1 MKFRTQCTTALV
13 LILLAGCATE
23 WRTDA
28 PVKPTTYAASG
39 PVSAGSVGR
48 LPRLAV
54 TTVILHREADETEKA
69 TLEWQARNETIRKEL
84 RQEIVRYLVEQ
95 KGYDARSVDEPPPG
109 DEQAV
114 RATGMRLGVDGIVTV
129 ERRLTK
135 PWSTAKA
142 ISNIFL
148 LNIPLVNALNAVN
161 LRISIHETAS
171 GRMVWMKEMKG
182 EMPDSPK
189 TTPDVKGALG
199 DLENALPT
207 QLRR

>member
-1 MKFRTQCTTALV
+1 MKTRMQCTAAFV
-13 LILLAGCATE
+13 LILLASCATE

-48 LPRLAV
+48 LPRLVV
-54 TTVILHREADETEKA
+54 TKVTLHREAEEAEQA
-69 TLEWQARNETIRKEL
+69 TPEWQARNATIRNEL

-95 KGYDARSVDEPPPG
+95 KGYEVRSIDEPPPG

-114 RATGMRLGVDGIVTV
+114 RAAGIRLGVDGIVNV
-129 ERRLTK
+129 EHRLTK
-135 PWSTAKA
+135 PWSTGQA

-148 LNIPLVNALNAVN
+148 LNIPLLNALNAVN
-161 LRISIHETAS
+161 LRITIHETAT
-171 GRMVWMKEMKG
+171 GRTVWMKEMKG

-189 TTPDVKGALG
+189 STPDVKGALG
-199 DLENALPT
+199 DLENALPA